1 MSEKRRKKYFPARN
15 DFTFLAVAFDRSQ
28 RKFEL
33 MKEKQVH
40 ILIGCADARDL
51 SQVQLDAVGQVT
63 EDFKKKRDID
73 VEMHVIR
80 AAGSFVTPDV
90 VMDIKR
96 TFEQAQRN
104 VSDLKVPIYY
114 YVHIQTHGHLTEDSN
129 DSYISH
135 VHDLKIVDGSPLN
148 CGMLGASG
156 VGVEIE
162 RMIVDEKPEIEVRG
176 KRIRIYND
184 TKIKTLLREVYA
196 YDGYLAGDWITS
208 IDLLRT
214 HPRHQRTILEKA
226 ISSDPELKMLNI
238 HITCGIMDYAI
249 HAMIRVDD
257 GEPEVEFWDSVQA
270 YIRKHVANE
279 RDAKDILISQ
289 SQQQKPLAGL
299 LSMSDPRQASRLSA
313 ANYYMSLKGIKHS
326 GQYLPNTLF
335 NMTGTAFD
343 IPHTPFGP
351 YVIAGFFYAVKH
363 LQLLDQM
370 VMGYDTNQT
379 GRMMQKI
386 KNDPLM
392 NMIVH
397 KFNVNLI
404 PINQVDFN
412 K

>member
-1 MSEKRRKKYFPARN
+1 
-15 DFTFLAVAFDRSQ
+15 
-28 RKFEL
+28 

-51 SQVQLDAVGQVT
+51 NQIQLDAVNHVT
-63 EDFKKKRDID
+63 DNFKKKREID

-104 VSDLKVPIYY
+104 VSDLSVPIYY
-114 YVHIQTHGHLTEDSN
+114 FVHIQTHGHLTEDSN

-148 CGMLGASG
+148 CGMLAASS

-162 RMIVDEKPEIEVRG
+162 KMIVEDKPEIEVRG
-176 KRIRIYND
+176 KKIRIYND
-184 TKIKTLLREVYA
+184 TQIKTLLTEVYA
-196 YDGYLAGDWITS
+196 YEGYLAGDWITS

-226 ISSDPELKMLNI
+226 IEHDPELKMLNI
-238 HITCGIMDYAI
+238 KITCGIMDYAI

-257 GEPEVEFWDSVQA
+257 GEPEVDFWDTVQG
-270 YIRKHVANE
+270 YIRKHVTSD
-279 RDAKDILISQ
+279 RGAKDLLISQ
-289 SQQQKPLAGL
+289 SQKQKPLAGL
-299 LSMSDPRQASRLSA
+299 LSMSDPRQASRIHA
-313 ANYYMSLKGIKHS
+313 ANYYMDLKGIKHS
-326 GQYLPNTLF
+326 GDYLPNTLF
-335 NMTGTAFD
+335 NMTGTSFD

-351 YVIAGFFYAVKH
+351 YVIAGFYYAVKI
-363 LQLLDQM
+363 LGLTDQM
-370 VMGYDTNQT
+370 VMGYDANQT
-379 GRMMQKI
+379 GRIVQKV

-392 NMIVH
+392 NMIVR

-404 PINQVDFN
+404 PINQIDFLKRN
-412 K
+412 S

>member
-1 MSEKRRKKYFPARN
+1 
-15 DFTFLAVAFDRSQ
+15 
-28 RKFEL
+28 

-51 SQVQLDAVGQVT
+51 NQIQLDAVNHVT
-63 EDFKKKRDID
+63 DDFKKKREID
-73 VEMHVIR
+73 VETHVIR

-104 VSDLKVPIYY
+104 VSDLSVPIYY
-114 YVHIQTHGHLTEDSN
+114 FVHIQTHGHLTEDSN

-148 CGMLGASG
+148 CGMLAASS

-162 RMIVDEKPEIEVRG
+162 KMIVEDKPEIEVRG
-176 KRIRIYND
+176 KKIRIYND
-184 TKIKTLLREVYA
+184 TQIKTLLTEVYA
-196 YDGYLAGDWITS
+196 YEGYLAGDWITS

-226 ISSDPELKMLNI
+226 IEHDPELKMLNI
-238 HITCGIMDYAI
+238 KITCGIMDYAI

-257 GEPEVEFWDSVQA
+257 GEPEVDFWDTVQG
-270 YIRKHVANE
+270 YIRKHVTSD
-279 RDAKDILISQ
+279 RGAKDLLISQ
-289 SQQQKPLAGL
+289 SQKQKPLAGL
-299 LSMSDPRQASRLSA
+299 LSMSDPRQASRIHA
-313 ANYYMSLKGIKHS
+313 ANYYMDLKGMKHS
-326 GQYLPNTLF
+326 GDYLPNTLF
-335 NMTGTAFD
+335 NMTGTSFD

-351 YVIAGFFYAVKH
+351 YVIAGFYYAVKI
-363 LQLLDQM
+363 LGLTDQM
-370 VMGYDTNQT
+370 VMGYDANQT
-379 GRMMQKI
+379 GRIVQKV

-392 NMIVH
+392 NMIVR

-404 PINQVDFN
+404 PINQIDFLKRN
-412 K
+412 S

>member
-1 MSEKRRKKYFPARN
+1 
-15 DFTFLAVAFDRSQ
+15 
-28 RKFEL
+28 

-51 SQVQLDAVGQVT
+51 NQIQLDAINHVT
-63 EDFKKKRDID
+63 EEFRKKRDID

-104 VSDLKVPIYY
+104 VTDLEVPIYY
-114 YVHIQTHGHLTEDSN
+114 FVHIQTHGHLTEDSN

-135 VHDLKIVDGSPLN
+135 VHELKIVEGSPLN
-148 CGMLGASG
+148 CGMLGASS
-156 VGVEIE
+156 VGVEIDQ
-162 RMIVDEKPEIEVRG
+162 MIVDEKPEIEVRG

-184 TKIKTLLREVYA
+184 TKIKTLLTEVYA
-196 YDGYLAGDWITS
+196 YEGYLAGDWITS

-214 HPRHQRTILEKA
+214 HPRHQRTVLEKA
-226 ISSDPELKMLNI
+226 IQHDPELKMLNVQ
-238 HITCGIMDYAI
+238 ITCGINDYAI

-257 GEPEVEFWDSVQA
+257 GEPEVEFWDTVQH
-270 YIRKHVANE
+270 YIRKHVKSDRN
-279 RDAKDILISQ
+279 AKDLLIQQ
-289 SQQQKPLAGL
+289 SQTQKPLAGL
-299 LSMSDPRQASRLSA
+299 LSMSDPRQASRIHA
-313 ANYYMSLKGIKHS
+313 ANYYMDLKGIKHTRD
-326 GQYLPNTLF
+326 YLPNTLF
-335 NMTGTAFD
+335 NMTGTSFD

-363 LQLLDQM
+363 LSLTDQM
-370 VMGYDTNQT
+370 VMGYDRAQT
-379 GRMMQKI
+379 GRIVQKV

-392 NMIVH
+392 NMIVN

-404 PINQVDFN
+404 PINQVDFLTKKN
-412 K
+412 